1 MDLQD
6 LITGRIQQVEVP
18 ESLIN
23 KILHDHGLNS
33 SVQISNGYI
42 VLLAGNFTVEF
53 FYHSHKFTNDNA
65 TVSFYL
71 KRIKPLYYSFGL
83 QLITKKYPFLSYWK
97 DSDENKIITCY
108 IDRVPGIDSILKD
121 YKSCIDHI
129 DIESVLCREGKVV
142 IGLKT
147 KADNCA

>member
-1 MDLQD
+1 MGLKD
-6 LITGRIQQVEVP
+6 LILGEITQIEVP

-23 KILHDHGLNS
+23 KILRDYGLNS
-33 SVQISNGYI
+33 TVQIYNSYI
-42 VLLAGNFTVEF
+42 ALLADSFTLEF
-53 FYHSHKFTNDNA
+53 SYHSHNFNSGNA
-65 TVSFYL
+65 TINFHL

-83 QLITKKYPFLSYWK
+83 QLISQKYPFLEYWK
-97 DSDENKIITCY
+97 DSDGNKIVTCY

-121 YKSCIDHI
+121 YKSYAEHI